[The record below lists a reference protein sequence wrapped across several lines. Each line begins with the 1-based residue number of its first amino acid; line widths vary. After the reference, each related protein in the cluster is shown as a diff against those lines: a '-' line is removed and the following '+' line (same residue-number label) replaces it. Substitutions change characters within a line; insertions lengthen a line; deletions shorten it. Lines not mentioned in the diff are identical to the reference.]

1 MASNVKHGP
10 WQSRHFD
17 ELSSE
22 VAKVDGGG
30 GPPHDSRMEQRIQRL
45 EAGVTDI
52 RSTMATREDVRQVAT
67 ATREDIRQATIA
79 TREDIQRAADV
90 SRTWGMWAVGTV
102 IATGV
107 ALAGLIIAMNSLFMQ
122 ASGNQLS
129 AFQAGLST
137 IQAVASA
144 RDMAK
149 PPEAPPPTK

>member
-1 MASNVKHGP
+1 MSGTQRGGQGPFLAFTNDAIQPSSASLA
-10 WQSRHFD
+10 S
-17 ELSSE
+17 
-22 VAKVDGGG
+22 GG
-30 GPPHDSRMEQRIQRL
+30 GPPHDSKMEHRIQRL
-45 EAGVTDI
+45 EEVIVDI
-52 RSTMATREDVRQVAT
+52 RSTMATREDVRQ
-67 ATREDIRQATIA
+67 
-79 TREDIQRAADV
+79 AADV
-90 SRTWGMWAVGTV
+90 SRSWGMWAVGAV

-149 PPEAPPPTK
+149 PPEPSPPTK